1 MTINPELF
9 QEFCPEALELE
20 ILEVATTRV
29 PAGETVRLGARVRA
43 VIRTAAGLAPGDGIE
58 IRYLRDDESLAR
70 AGAWIDRARAEG
82 FTGEVP
88 DHPPHPPAVGATTR
102 AYLAPCPG
110 AGAGFFRPD
119 AHHHSFE

>member
-1 MTINPELF
+1 MAINPELF
-9 QEFCPEALELE
+9 QEFCPEALDLE

-29 PAGETVRLGARVRA
+29 PAGETVCLRARVRA
-43 VIRTAAGLAPGDGIE
+43 VIRTAAGLAPGAEIE

-70 AGAWIDRARAEG
+70 AEDWLDRARAEG

-88 DHPPHPPAVGATTR
+88 DHPPPPPAVGTTTR
-102 AYLAPCPG
+102 AFLAPHPD
-110 AGAGFFRPD
+110 AGAGGFQPD